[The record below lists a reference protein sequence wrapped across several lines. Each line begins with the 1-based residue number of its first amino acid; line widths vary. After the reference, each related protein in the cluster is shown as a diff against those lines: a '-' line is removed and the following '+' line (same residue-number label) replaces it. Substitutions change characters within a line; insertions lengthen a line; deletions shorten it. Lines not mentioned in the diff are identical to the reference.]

1 MPRRN
6 SRDPETDPAAA
17 FGKALAGLREA
28 AGIATQEAAAARLT
42 YSHDTISRWETGAAV
57 PDERQLARLLDEY
70 GATGI
75 LRDTVTAMWRLARK
89 AKGPI
94 PQFAEKYFA
103 AETEAAFIRIW
114 AVLMVPGLLQTR
126 EYAHAMYRMA
136 GLPEDEAAEKTDVR
150 VNRQAILEPSEPP
163 HLTAVIHELALHHL
177 VGDAETMV
185 AQLTRLLKLSERR
198 TITIQ
203 VVPDKGYFVGM
214 EGAFQVASGEGM
226 PDTLLMLAVE
236 DQPSED
242 PTLTRKILALFE
254 EVRGYALSV
263 EESRAIISE
272 AIEKWK
278 SRQQ

>member
-17 FGKALAGLREA
+17 FGQALAGLREA
-28 AGIATQEAAAARLT
+28 AGIATQDAAAARLK

-57 PDERQLARLLDEY
+57 PDEAQLARLLDEY

-75 LRDTVTAMWRLARK
+75 LRDTVTAMRRLARK

-103 AETEAAFIRIW
+103 AEALAAFIRIW

-136 GLPEDEAAEKTDVR
+136 GLPEEEATEKTDVR
-150 VNRQAILEPSEPP
+150 VNRQAVLDGPEPP
-163 HLTAVIHELALHHL
+163 HLTAVIHELALHFL
-177 VGDAETMV
+177 VGDAEIMV
-185 AQLTRLLKLSERR
+185 AQLTRLLELSQRR

-203 VVPDKGYFVGM
+203 VVPNRGHFVGV
-214 EGAFQVASGEGM
+214 EGAFEIASGDGM
-226 PDTLLMLAVE
+226 PNILMMVAVE
-236 DQPSED
+236 DQPSEE
-242 PTLTRKILALFE
+242 PALTRKVLAVFE

-263 EESRAIISE
+263 EESRAVMRE